1 MQENSKEEVEKKI
14 PEEFLKLSKD
24 FVGDILNTFP
34 EYEPII
40 SKWWSKSAPTDENY
54 RFLFKHCQSVF
65 PERFMDILY
74 QNVEIFAEESVVNT
88 EFLPGISFKYLWN
101 SDISDK
107 TKDTIM
113 KYLQLILLSIV
124 GSVHKKEA
132 FGNTAKLFENINEEE
147 FKDKLQETLE
157 KMQEIFEKN
166 DSEEGE
172 NKDSEQREFNLG
184 DLPNANDIHRHIT
197 GMMDGKLGQ
206 LAREIAEETADEFN
220 MDIGNITDTN
230 EVFQNLFK
238 NPGKMMN
245 LVKNVGDKLE
255 SRLKSGDIKESEL
268 FEEASDLMKKMKNM
282 PGMDNIQSLLE
293 KFGGNIPGLGK
304 NAKVDVNAMENQL
317 KKNNKMTEM
326 RERMKKNAENKNMQ
340 KAVEIAQ
347 AQLRAQQAAQTPELS
362 IDEIMASL
370 GPSMEEKPVAKNP
383 KKKKNKK

>member
-14 PEEFLKLSKD
+14 PEEFQKIAKD
-24 FVGDILNTFP
+24 FVRDILNTFP
-34 EYEPII
+34 EYEPIVN
-40 SKWWSKSAPTDENY
+40 KWWSREPTEENF

-74 QNVEIFAEESVVNT
+74 QNIEIFSHDSAVNT
-88 EFLPGISFKYLWN
+88 DFLPGISFKYLWN

-113 KYLQLILLSIV
+113 KYLQLILLSII
-124 GSVHKKEA
+124 GSIHKKEA

-172 NKDSEQREFNLG
+172 SKNSEQKEFNLG

-220 MDIGNITDTN
+220 MDIDNVTDTN

-282 PGMDNIQSLLE
+282 PGMDNIQSLINYIISHYNHNSKIRFSLSNKSKTAE
-293 KFGGNIPGLGK
+293 KLS
-304 NAKVDVNAMENQL
+304 
-317 KKNNKMTEM
+317 
-326 RERMKKNAENKNMQ
+326 Q
-340 KAVEIAQ
+340 K
-347 AQLRAQQAAQTPELS
+347 
-362 IDEIMASL
+362 
-370 GPSMEEKPVAKNP
+370 
-383 KKKKNKK
+383 

>member
-14 PEEFLKLSKD
+14 PEEFQKIAKD

-34 EYEPII
+34 EYEPIVN
-40 SKWWSKSAPTDENY
+40 KWWSKEPTEENY

-74 QNVEIFAEESVVNT
+74 QNVEIFSDDSAVNT
-88 EFLPGISFKYLWN
+88 DFLPGISFKYLWN

-113 KYLQLILLSIV
+113 KYLQLILLSII
-124 GSVHKKEA
+124 GSIHKKEA

-157 KMQEIFEKN
+157 KMQGIFDNQEKEAGEN
-166 DSEEGE
+166 DSD
-172 NKDSEQREFNLG
+172 KKEFNMG

-255 SRLKSGDIKESEL
+255 TRLKSGDIKESEL

-304 NAKVDVNAMENQL
+304 NAKVDVNAMENTL
-317 KKNNKMTEM
+317 NRNKKMSEM

-340 KAVEIAQ
+340 KAMELAQ
-347 AQLRAQQAAQTPELS
+347 AQLRAQQATQTPELS

-370 GPSMEEKPVAKNP
+370 GPSMEEKQKPVVA
-383 KKKKNKK
+383 KKKNKNKK